1 MGKLHYGYGSEAVI
15 VPDEL
20 LAHVQALVTTKLRRS
35 ESFTLSWKQ
44 GSDPNAGRSTIWL
57 HCSIPLRFEFDTAE
71 AIQLDRG
78 YLSELAE
85 SAARGGVLI
94 DLDDQGAR
102 INDIARKTLEK
113 AA

>member
-1 MGKLHYGYGSEAVI
+1 MGKLHYGYGSEAII

-44 GSDPNAGRSTIWL
+44 GSDPSAGRSTIWL
-57 HCSIPLRFEFDTAE
+57 HCSIPLRFEFDTAD
-71 AIQLDRG
+71 AIQLDRA

-94 DLDDQGAR
+94 DLDGTDAPISAIG
-102 INDIARKTLEK
+102 RKTLEK

>member
-1 MGKLHYGYGSEAVI
+1 MGKLHYGYGSEAIV

-44 GSDPNAGRSTIWL
+44 ASDPTVGRSTIWL
-57 HCSIPLRFEFDTAE
+57 HCSIPLRFEFDTAD
-71 AIQLDRG
+71 AITLDRG

-94 DLDDQGAR
+94 DLDAQDAP
-102 INDIARKTLEK
+102 ISAIARKTLEK